1 VRANASDLP
10 VLCAGA
16 SLAQLEWIGSD
27 FRVGV
32 GSPYLEPAV
41 GIRVGQS
48 QGALVVSIPIEYIV
62 RLGQPNVA

>member
-1 VRANASDLP
+1 MAGGGLRTKFHCDLQSFALGPQVCAGAVRANASDLH

-32 GSPYLEPAV
+32 GSA
-41 GIRVGQS
+41 
-48 QGALVVSIPIEYIV
+48 
-62 RLGQPNVA
+62 